1 MFSTHKAPIFAL
13 IAVSSLA
20 FAEDWNATT
29 GLSYRNARSTQP
41 GASYADRGW
50 SANASASKREDDWNF
65 GGAMSYSLSTIDQD
79 TGSARKKP
87 EVGSVVAMAS
97 RDIGDGRSVSASL
110 GYGNSAA
117 NASEVS
123 GGNTVTYTSKSD
135 FLSSSIGLSQSLSLS
150 RRSMAIISAR
160 YTHVRSTQKAYST
173 SAGTNVP
180 GSNSGFGYTTL
191 GVGYSH
197 RFGRLTPYIQADW
210 NVSNQAFIDTDKHYA
225 TINAGVNYRLNA
237 TTNIGVSFSTVADKA
252 YTRDNT
258 LGISVNHAF

>member
-1 MFSTHKAPIFAL
+1 MLSSHKAPVFTL

-20 FAEDWNATT
+20 LAEDWNATT

-41 GASYADRGW
+41 GAGYADRGW
-50 SANASASKREDDWNF
+50 SVNASASQRVDDWNF
-65 GGAMSYSLSTIDQD
+65 GGALSYSLSTIDQD
-79 TGSARKKP
+79 GNPARKKP
-87 EVGSVVAMAS
+87 EGTSAVAMAS
-97 RDIGDGRSVSASL
+97 RDIGDGRSVSASV
-110 GYGNSAA
+110 GYGKNAT
-117 NASEVS
+117 NASETT
-123 GGNTVTYTSKSD
+123 GGNTITYTSKSD

-160 YTHVRSTQKAYST
+160 YTHVRSAQKAYAT
-173 SAGTNVP
+173 SAGTSVP

-197 RFGRLTPYIQADW
+197 RFGRFTPYIQADW
-210 NVSNQAFIDTDKHYA
+210 SVSNRAFIATDKDYA

-237 TTNIGVSFSTVADKA
+237 TTNIGVSFSTVTDKA

-258 LGISVNHAF
+258 LGISVSHAF